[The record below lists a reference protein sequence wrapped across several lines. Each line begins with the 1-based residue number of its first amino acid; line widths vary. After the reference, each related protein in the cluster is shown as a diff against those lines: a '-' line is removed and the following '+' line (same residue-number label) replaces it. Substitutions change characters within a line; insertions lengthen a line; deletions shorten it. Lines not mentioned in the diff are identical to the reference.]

1 MSALTVR
8 FGHRAPPGVAQQA
21 TGVAF
26 AVLGTVA
33 QTGSRWLILREAADS
48 ILRRGAYSRSVEKLT
63 PAAAEPLAVIYIF
76 SALLA
81 TLAGPKLWR
90 VFPLGAVSNFR

>member
-8 FGHRAPPGVAQQA
+8 FGHRAPPGVAPA
-21 TGVAF
+21 PEYLA
-26 AVLGTVA
+26 AGTVA